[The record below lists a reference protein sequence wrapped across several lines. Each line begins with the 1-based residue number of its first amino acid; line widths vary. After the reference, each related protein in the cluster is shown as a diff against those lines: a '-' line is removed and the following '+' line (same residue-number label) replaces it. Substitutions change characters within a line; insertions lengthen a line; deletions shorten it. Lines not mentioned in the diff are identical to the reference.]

1 MIRERTKVL
10 FIGEGVTLA
19 HVGRPI
25 SLADGLDPD
34 RFEVHFAC
42 DRRHRH
48 WLADRPWS
56 YQPLAS
62 ISTEAFLAAVA
73 KGRPMYDIATL
84 ESYVRD
90 DTALLRAVNPAI
102 VVGDFRLSLSVSA
115 RIVGVPY
122 VAISNAYW
130 SPYTTRNFPIPE
142 HWTTRVLG
150 LRIATDVFRLVRPL
164 VFARHAAPLN
174 AVRRRYGLPSLGSDL
189 RRINTDADLVAY
201 SDIPAMVPTSALPPS
216 HQYIGPVLWSPP
228 VGVPSWWER
237 VPPRDGRTIYVNM
250 GSSGPPRLLSVV
262 LEALG
267 PLPYRI
273 IVASAGKPIP
283 PGLPT
288 NVWAAQYLPGDLMTS
303 KAAAVI
309 CNGGSPTSQQA
320 LTAGVPVLGIAS
332 NMDQLMNMHA
342 VVRYGAGQCLRADN
356 LSVTAISQSVR
367 SLLEEPSA
375 RDAARRAAMQFAEYP
390 ANARF
395 LTVLRNALE
404 RRDGVAS

>member
-1 MIRERTKVL
+1 MKMKREKVL

-25 SLADGLDPD
+25 SLADGLDPAS
-34 RFEVHFAC
+34 FEVVFAC
-42 DRRHRH
+42 DPNHRR
-48 WLADRPWS
+48 WLADRPWR

-62 ISTEAFLAAVA
+62 IGSEAFLAAVA

-84 ESYVRD
+84 ERYVRD
-90 DTALLRAVNPAI
+90 DTALLRAVKPAL

-130 SPYTTRNFPIPE
+130 SPYTERNFPIPE
-142 HWTTRVLG
+142 HWTTQVLG
-150 LRIATDVFRLVRPL
+150 LRAATSIFRAVRPL

-174 AVRRRYGLPSLGSDL
+174 AVRRRYGLPSLGHDL

-201 SDIPAMVPTSALPPS
+201 SDIPAMVPTSGLPAS
-216 HQYIGPVLWSPP
+216 HQYIGPVLWSPS
-228 VGVPSWWER
+228 VTVPSWWEQ

-250 GSSGPPRLLSVV
+250 GSSGPQRLLSAV
-262 LEALG
+262 LEAIAT
-267 PLPYRI
+267 LPYRLMI
-273 IVASAGKPIP
+273 ASAGRPMP
-283 PGLPT
+283 PNLPP
-288 NVWAAQYLPGDLMTS
+288 NVWAADYLPGDLMTS
-303 KAAAVI
+303 RAAVVI

-332 NMDQLMNMHA
+332 NMDQLMNMNA
-342 VVRYGAGQCLRADN
+342 VARYGAGQCLRADN
-356 LSVTAISQSVR
+356 LSVTAIRQSVQR
-367 SLLEEPSA
+367 LLEDPSVLS
-375 RDAARRAAMQFAEYP
+375 AALRAAKQLAEYS

-395 LTVLRNALE
+395 STLLRLALE
-404 RRDGVAS
+404 RRGSVAG